1 MNYEEP
7 PSELKTCR
15 IFPTI
20 VCLGHSIIF
29 FLFFFGVHAKGTE
42 NNKADTYF
50 AVICVHTASHLLS
63 RAEFQR
69 EGVREFICRTSS
81 ADPLTLKQSLFVGAA
96 HLHSCSALFSFGKCG
111 LEGIVYCDPR
121 ICDLIP
127 KSYMSLFPWLRYG
140 AANRP

>member
-29 FLFFFGVHAKGTE
+29 LFFYFFGVHAKGTE
-42 NNKADTYF
+42 NNKADTYL

-69 EGVREFICRTSS
+69 EGLREGGSS
-81 ADPLTLKQSLFVGAA
+81 FAGPPLQT
-96 HLHSCSALFSFGKCG
+96 H
-111 LEGIVYCDPR
+111 
-121 ICDLIP
+121 
-127 KSYMSLFPWLRYG
+127 
-140 AANRP
+140 